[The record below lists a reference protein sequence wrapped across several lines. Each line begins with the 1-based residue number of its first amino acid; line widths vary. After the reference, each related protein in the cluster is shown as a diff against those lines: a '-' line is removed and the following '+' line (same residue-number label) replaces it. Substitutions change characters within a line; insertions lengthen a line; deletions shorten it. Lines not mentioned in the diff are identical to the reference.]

1 MNDVKIRM
9 YSSRYCPF
17 CVRAKLILEQKGLCF
32 EEIIVDQHPEL
43 RRQMVEES
51 GARTVPQIWIGEEH
65 IGGCQELMAIESSGS
80 LDELLKS
87 A

>member
-17 CVRAKLILEQKGLCF
+17 CVRAKLILEQKGLDF
-32 EEIIVDQHPEL
+32 EEIIVDQRPEL
-43 RRQMVEES
+43 RRKMIAES
-51 GARTVPQIWIGEEH
+51 GARTVPQIWIGEQH
-65 IGGCQELMAIESSGS
+65 VGGCQELMAIENSGS
-80 LDELLKS
+80 LDELIKS